1 LSENLGSKQQAVNEL
16 LHFFTGLTASFQQH
30 VESLEEEIY
39 HLKKQN
45 AALRRD
51 AEYRTMF
58 FDSCM
63 CYY

>member
-1 LSENLGSKQQAVNEL
+1 MSSFILY
-16 LHFFTGLTASFQQH
+16 FTGLTASFQQH

-51 AEYRTMF
+51 AEYRTMS

-63 CYY
+63 YYYQFSDAWSWD